1 VSWSHEDLVRLFET
15 VVTRET
21 LVAYADLGKIGSD
34 PWLLFDMYQP
44 VNFDEDE
51 QLPVEIK

>member
-1 VSWSHEDLVRLFET
+1 VSWSHEDLVHLFET